1 MTSFT
6 TSGYESIKDFSFV
19 PDDEAFDYALER
31 IQNDE
36 NEKKEFVDWFFSGN
50 WVRREKVEQRSICYR
65 LITN

>member
-1 MTSFT
+1 MTLFT

-36 NEKKEFVDWFFSGN
+36 NEKKEFVEWFFSGN
-50 WVRREKVEQRSICYR
+50 WVRREKGEQRSIC
-65 LITN
+65 